1 MYLSEVAPPKWRG
14 GFNTG
19 FQFCLG
25 IGVVVSACVNFFTSK
40 HTWGWRFSLGFA
52 VIPSAIM
59 TIGALFI
66 TDTPS
71 SLVERGKVEAAKQ
84 SLLKIRGVK
93 ADIDAELSD
102 LIKANEIA
110 KAAKQKPFVTMF
122 KREYRPQLVMTL
134 ALPFF
139 HQTCGINIIA
149 FYAPVIFRS
158 VGLGND
164 SALLAAI
171 ILGVF
176 HIGSIAISA
185 YVVDRYGRRVLFIFG
200 GTQMFLAK
208 VCPYV
213 ILRTCTHIYML
224 FACKNI

>member
-14 GFNTG
+14 AFNTG

-25 IGVVVSACVNFFTSK
+25 IGVVVSACINFITSK
-40 HTWGWRFSLGFA
+40 HTWGWRLSLGFA
-52 VIPSAIM
+52 IVPAAIM
-59 TIGALFI
+59 TIGAIFI

-71 SLVERGKVEAAKQ
+71 SLVERGKLDEAKQ
-84 SLLKIRGVK
+84 SLVKIRGVK
-93 ADIDAELSD
+93 ADVDAELSD
-102 LIKANEIA
+102 LIKVNEIS
-110 KAAKQKPFVTMF
+110 KAADQEPFVTIF
-122 KREYRPQLVMTL
+122 KREYRPQLVMTI
-134 ALPFF
+134 AIPFF
-139 HQTCGINIIA
+139 HQTSGINIIS

-176 HIGSIAISA
+176 HIGSIAVAAS
-185 YVVDRYGRRVLFIFG
+185 VVDRYGRRVLFILG

-208 VCPYV
+208 VYAYYIC
-213 ILRTCTHIYML
+213 M
-224 FACKNI
+224 